1 MRDWLLTLAICACGK
16 DAPAPSRLPN
26 ESAPTQHITQ
36 DSGAAA
42 ERAYPDLA
50 AALVATIPAD
60 ARVIGFGELHARRDR
75 PAATSTLAAF
85 TRALPVLADRLSDL
99 VIETWLVD
107 PGCGAP
113 AVDATARI
121 ETAVERPA
129 ATRSEIAQ
137 LADAARA
144 SRIQPHAMTLHCADY
159 AAVAPAGSEVDAA
172 AMLSLTTRELRRI
185 VTSTVAHRDAD
196 PRRIDRSRSAARQG
210 SGSACGEGP
219 ACEEPGHRPWIAVY
233 GGALHNNRFPEAGIA
248 DWSYAADADRATG
261 GRFVEIDLV
270 VPELAAASPAAR
282 REPWFPL
289 AGAPRD
295 PDHPVLVW
303 TRGER
308 SFVVILPPS
317 SSAAPGTAP
326 APGAPGR

>member
-1 MRDWLLTLAICACGK
+1 MQRITE
-16 DAPAPSRLPN
+16 DA
-26 ESAPTQHITQ
+26 
-36 DSGAAA
+36 GAAA
-42 ERAYPDLA
+42 QRAYPDLA

-85 TRALPVLADRLSDL
+85 TRALPAFADRLSDL

-113 AVDATARI
+113 AVEATARI

-129 ATRSEIAQ
+129 ATRSEIAK

-144 SRIQPHAMTLHCADY
+144 SRVQPHAMTLHCADY
-159 AAVAPAGSEVDAA
+159 AAVAPAGGEVDAA

-185 VTSTVAHRDAD
+185 VTSAVAHRD
-196 PRRIDRSRSAARQG
+196 
-210 SGSACGEGP
+210 
-219 ACEEPGHRPWIAVY
+219 EEPGHRPWIAVY

-248 DWSYAADADRATG
+248 EWSYAADADRATG

-295 PDHPVLVW
+295 PEHPVLVW

-317 SSAAPGTAP
+317 ASAAPGPAP
-326 APGAPGR
+326 APGEPGR

>member
-1 MRDWLLTLAICACGK
+1 M
-16 DAPAPSRLPN
+16 AP
-26 ESAPTQHITQ
+26 
-36 DSGAAA
+36 
-42 ERAYPDLA
+42 RAYPDLA
-50 AALVATIPAD
+50 TALVATIPPD

-85 TRALPVLADRLSDL
+85 TRALPALADRLSDL
-99 VIETWLVD
+99 VLETWLVD

-129 ATRSEIAQ
+129 ATRSEIAR

-144 SRIQPHAMTLHCADY
+144 ARIQPHAMTLHCADY
-159 AAVAPAGSEVDAA
+159 AAVAPAGGEVDAA
-172 AMLSLTTRELRRI
+172 AMLSLTTGELRRI
-185 VTSTVAHRDAD
+185 VTGAVAHRDT
-196 PRRIDRSRSAARQG
+196 Q
-210 SGSACGEGP
+210 
-219 ACEEPGHRPWIAVY
+219 PGHRPWIAVY

-248 DWSYAADADRATG
+248 EWSYAADADRATG
-261 GRFVEIDLV
+261 GHFVEIDLV

-295 PDHPVLVW
+295 PERPVVVW

-317 SSAAPGTAP
+317 SPAAPGTAP

>member
-1 MRDWLLTLAICACGK
+1 LRDWLLTLAICACGK
-16 DAPAPSRLPN
+16 DAPAPSRAPS
-26 ESAPTQHITQ
+26 ESAPTQRITE

-42 ERAYPDLA
+42 QRAYPDLA

-85 TRALPVLADRLSDL
+85 TRALPALADRLSDL

-129 ATRSEIAQ
+129 ATRSEIAE

-159 AAVAPAGSEVDAA
+159 AAVAPAGGEVDAA

-185 VTSTVAHRDAD
+185 VTSAVAHRD
-196 PRRIDRSRSAARQG
+196 
-210 SGSACGEGP
+210 
-219 ACEEPGHRPWIAVY
+219 EEPGHRPWIAVY

-248 DWSYAADADRATG
+248 EWSYAADADRATG

-270 VPELAAASPAAR
+270 VPELAATSPAAR

-289 AGAPRD
+289 AGAPRA
-295 PDHPVLVW
+295 PDHPVVVW

-317 SSAAPGTAP
+317 APPAP

>member
-1 MRDWLLTLAICACGK
+1 MQRITE
-16 DAPAPSRLPN
+16 DA
-26 ESAPTQHITQ
+26 
-36 DSGAAA
+36 GAAA
-42 ERAYPDLA
+42 QRAYPDLA

-85 TRALPVLADRLSDL
+85 TRALPAFADRLSDL

-129 ATRSEIAQ
+129 ATRSEIGK

-144 SRIQPHAMTLHCADY
+144 SRVQPHAMTLHCADY
-159 AAVAPAGSEVDAA
+159 AAVAPAGGEVDAA

-185 VTSTVAHRDAD
+185 VTSAVAHRDED
-196 PRRIDRSRSAARQG
+196 PSRIDRFRSAAPQG
-210 SGSACGEGP
+210 SASPCGDGP
-219 ACEEPGHRPWIAVY
+219 PCEEPGHRPWIAVY

-248 DWSYAADADRATG
+248 EWSYAADADRATG

-295 PDHPVLVW
+295 PEHPVLVW

-317 SSAAPGTAP
+317 APPVPAP

>member
-1 MRDWLLTLAICACGK
+1 MRDWLLTLAVCACSK
-16 DAPAPSRLPN
+16 DAAAPPRAQNDPGERSLQR
-26 ESAPTQHITQ
+26 IT
-36 DSGAAA
+36 DDAGAAA
-42 ERAYPDLA
+42 PHAYADLA

-85 TRALPVLADRLSDL
+85 TRALPALADRLSDL
-99 VIETWLVD
+99 VLETWLVD

-113 AVDATARI
+113 AVEATARI

-129 ATRSEIAQ
+129 RTRSEIAE
-137 LADAARA
+137 LVDAARA
-144 SRIQPHAMTLHCADY
+144 ARVQPHAMTLHCADY
-159 AAVAPAGSEVDAA
+159 AAVAPAGGEVDAA
-172 AMLSLTTRELRRI
+172 ALLSLTTRELRRI
-185 VTSTVAHRDAD
+185 VTSAVAHRD
-196 PRRIDRSRSAARQG
+196 G
-210 SGSACGEGP
+210 
-219 ACEEPGHRPWIAVY
+219 EPGHRPWIAVY
-233 GGALHNNRFPEAGIA
+233 GGALHNNRLPEAGVA
-248 DWSYAADADRATG
+248 EWSYAPDADRATG

-308 SFVVILPPS
+308 SFVVILPPAAP
-317 SSAAPGTAP
+317 AAPGAAP